1 LNSTN
6 LETSA
11 LDLENL
17 AASVPQALDFVASS
31 NDRLQF
37 TIFLGLALNA
47 LLIFGVG
54 TTMEVG
60 DKLAPTLNITLATH
74 KSVKEPEKA
83 DFIAQHN
90 QEASGTEQD
99 IKELTTQK
107 NTEIADVHIRE
118 VNPSPEIKATQ
129 HNDAELRVLT
139 TQGKSDRSIHETDL
153 NDLGEVEENV
163 DGEDRDIPF
172 INPEI
177 ASLRAKLDRLK
188 QDLAKQPR
196 IRRLTS
202 VSAKASYDAA
212 YLNMWTQ
219 KIESVGNKHFPAA
232 ALRDGIFG
240 NLRMSVLLRPDGSV
254 EFIEVL
260 QSSGH
265 PILDDAAIQIVKL
278 SSPFPRFPKEI
289 IRNTDKLEII
299 RTWRFEITGLSTS
312 N

>member
-1 LNSTN
+1 M
-6 LETSA
+6 SA
-11 LDLENL
+11 TAN
-17 AASVPQALDFVASS
+17 PGDFTDGA

-54 TTMEVG
+54 TSMHIG

-74 KSVKEPEKA
+74 KASEEPDKA
-83 DFIAQHN
+83 DFIAQQN

-99 IKELTTQK
+99 IRELTTQK
-107 NTEIADVHIRE
+107 NAEIADVHIKD
-118 VNPSPEIKATQ
+118 VNPAPEIRASQ
-129 HNDAELRVLT
+129 HSEADLRVLT
-139 TQGKSDRSIHETDL
+139 ASHSDKQLQQSNLTNPDESDL
-153 NDLGEVEENV
+153 ERQ
-163 DGEDRDIPF
+163 GEDKDTPLV
-172 INPEI
+172 NPEI
-177 ASLRAKLDRLK
+177 ASLRAKLDKLK

-219 KIESVGNKHFPAA
+219 KIESVGNRHFPAT

-240 NLRMSVLLRPDGSV
+240 NLRMSVLLASDGTV
-254 EFIEVL
+254 ELIEVL

-265 PILDDAAIQIVKL
+265 PILDNAAVQIVKL
-278 SSPFPRFPKEI
+278 SSPFPKFPKEI
-289 IRNTDKLEII
+289 TQNTDKLEII

>member
-1 LNSTN
+1 MEIT
-6 LETSA
+6 EA
-11 LDLENL
+11 QV
-17 AASVPQALDFVASS
+17 AQVDFVESS

-47 LLIFGVG
+47 LIIFGIG
-54 TTMEVG
+54 TTMDIG

-90 QEASGTEQD
+90 QEASGTEQE
-99 IKELTTQK
+99 IQELTTQK
-107 NTEIADVHIRE
+107 NAEIADKHIRDI
-118 VNPSPEIKATQ
+118 NPAPEIKSVQ
-129 HNDAELRVLT
+129 QNNAELRVLST
-139 TQGKSDRSIHETDL
+139 KSEAERKINEANI
-153 NDLGEVEENV
+153 NDLGEVKESKE
-163 DGEDRDIPF
+163 GEDRDLPY

-188 QDLAKQPR
+188 QDLARQPR

-219 KIESVGNKHFPAA
+219 KVENVGNKHFPAN
-232 ALRDGIFG
+232 ALKDGIFG
-240 NLRMSVLLRPDGSV
+240 NLRMSVLLAPDGRV
-254 EFIEVL
+254 EKIEIL

-265 PILDDAAIQIVKL
+265 QVLDDAALQIVKL

-289 IRNTDKLEII
+289 AQNADKLEII

>member
-1 LNSTN
+1 M
-6 LETSA
+6 
-11 LDLENL
+11 D
-17 AASVPQALDFVASS
+17 AAPAQTTPALDFVSSS

-54 TTMEVG
+54 STMNVG

-74 KSVKEPEKA
+74 KSEHEPEKA
-83 DFIAQHN
+83 DFIAQNN

-99 IKELTTQK
+99 IKELSTIK
-107 NTEIADVHIRE
+107 NADIADVHIRE
-118 VNPSPEIKATQ
+118 ITPAPEIKSSQKTISQ
-129 HNDAELRVLT
+129 TRLLT
-139 TQGKSDRSIHETDL
+139 TSGETNNKTNENKQHDT
-153 NDLGEVEENV
+153 GEIEENAE
-163 DGEDRDIPF
+163 GEDRDIPF

-219 KIESVGNKHFPAA
+219 KIEGVGNKHFPEA

-240 NLRMSVLLRPDGSV
+240 NLRMSVLLKPDGQV
-254 EFIEVL
+254 EKIEIL

-265 PILDDAAIQIVKL
+265 QVLDDSAVHIVRL
-278 SSPFPRFPKEI
+278 ASPFPRFPKEI
-289 IRNTDKLEII
+289 IRSTDKLEII